1 MKNNNCVWCA
11 FIRRCIKSFWDQMQL
26 FIWFLVL
33 MIGISVPICLIGKF
47 MEWLIVVAPT
57 VFTAILLTLVLLVA
71 ISGFV
76 KLKEWLFNNWREAKK
91 DCENQ

>member
-11 FIRRCIKSFWDQMQL
+11 FIRRCIKSFWDEMQL
-26 FIWFLVL
+26 FILALVFVLVIVVSVYIVGTFL
-33 MIGISVPICLIGKF
+33 
-47 MEWLIVVAPT
+47 EWLSVVAPT

>member
-1 MKNNNCVWCA
+1 
-11 FIRRCIKSFWDQMQL
+11 
-26 FIWFLVL
+26 
-33 MIGISVPICLIGKF
+33 